1 MKINKIFL
9 GLFSLTLVTLLVAC
23 SGSTAG
29 TLATA
34 TSVHISYPTAEYTGQ
49 RTVLDNGNIKMEM
62 GFAGTLPNELPR
74 DVPIYYPG
82 YPTNWR
88 IEYSGKAPLFSI
100 GIEAG
105 SDQASV
111 LDWYRSNLSSN
122 GWMIGTLDVD
132 LGSISCGSEKPEVI
146 YAKMDNR
153 ILQVSVCATE
163 CQTYCTTTILLL
175 YTENK

>member
-1 MKINKIFL
+1 MKINRIFP
-9 GLFSLTLVTLLVAC
+9 GFFSITVATLLAAC
-23 SGSTAG
+23 SGSTTG
-29 TLATA
+29 PQATA
-34 TSVHISYPTAEYTGQ
+34 TKLQISYPTAEYTGQ
-49 RTVLDNGNIKMEM
+49 RTVIDNGNIKFEM

-111 LDWYRSNLSSN
+111 LDWYKSSLSTN
-122 GWMIGTLDVD
+122 GWTIGTLDVD
-132 LGSISCGSEKPEVI
+132 LGSFSCGSEKPEVI
-146 YAKMDNR
+146 YAKMDDR